1 MLEKSF
7 INPTEL
13 TKPIGF
19 SYAARVRGGA
29 TIYFAGQTSVN
40 AAGEIVGAGDIVAQ
54 FRQAIA
60 NMQVVAQ
67 ASGATL
73 QDIVK
78 LNLFVTDIAAYL
90 ANARNIGGVYREFFG
105 KHFPAM
111 TLVEIKRLFDEKA
124 MIEIEGVAVISEG

>member
-1 MLEKSF
+1 MEKTF
-7 INPTEL
+7 VNPPEL
-13 TKPIGF
+13 AKPTGF

-54 FRQAIA
+54 FRQAVA
-60 NMQVVAQ
+60 NMRVVAQ

-78 LNLFVTDIAAYL
+78 LNIFVTDIAAYL
-90 ANARNIGGVYREFFG
+90 ANARNIGAIYREFFG

-111 TLVEIKRLFDEKA
+111 TLVEVKRLFDEKA
-124 MIEIEGVAVISEG
+124 MIEIEGVAVIAEN

>member
-1 MLEKSF
+1 MEKSF
-7 INPTEL
+7 INPPEL
-13 TKPIGF
+13 IKPSGF

-54 FRQAIA
+54 FRQAVA
-60 NMQVVAQ
+60 NMRVVAQ

-78 LNLFVTDIAAYL
+78 LNIFVTDIAAYL
-90 ANARNIGGVYREFFG
+90 ANARNIGAIYREFFG

-111 TLVEIKRLFDEKA
+111 TLVEVKRLFDEKA
-124 MIEIEGVAVISEG
+124 MIEIEGVAVIAE